1 LWREQV
7 DESEALA
14 LVARLRPHG
23 EEPLLPALA
32 ADVEW
37 WVAGP
42 PDILPWAGM
51 FRGRDAVESWFE
63 DLNATM
69 DYQQFEATEFIAQ
82 GETVVVVHKARG
94 VARSTRRPFVSE
106 IVRIWTVRGGEVVRV
121 RSYYDTHAYVAA
133 VGAD

>member
-1 LWREQV
+1 M

-23 EEPLLPALA
+23 EEPLFPALA

-37 WVAGP
+37 WVAGSP
-42 PDILPWAGM
+42 EILPWAGT
-51 FRGRDAVESWFE
+51 FRGPAAVQRWFE

-69 DYQQFEATEFIAQ
+69 DYQQFEATEFVAQ
-82 GETVVVVHKARG
+82 GETVVVVHEASG
-94 VARSTRRPFVSE
+94 VARTTGRPFRSE
-106 IVRIWTVRGGEVVRV
+106 IVRIWTVRAGKVVRV

-133 VGAD
+133 VGD

>member
-1 LWREQV
+1 MN
-7 DESEALA
+7 ESEALA

-42 PDILPWAGM
+42 PDILPWAGT
-51 FRGRDAVESWFE
+51 FRGRDAVERWFE
-63 DLNATM
+63 ELNATM
-69 DYQQFEATEFIAQ
+69 DYQRFEATEFVAQ
-82 GETVVVVHKARG
+82 GDTVVVVHEASG
-94 VARSTRRPFVSE
+94 VARTTGRPFVSE
-106 IVRIWTVRGGEVVRV
+106 IVRIWTVRGGKVVRV

-133 VGAD
+133 AGD